1 MEVSIRNNIREVMR
15 SLSSIEK
22 KQVPFAASQAI
33 NDVAYGL
40 ARKQLPGEMD
50 ATFQGGATPYTKRA
64 FKFTKS
70 SKRDLRARVYSE
82 YPYMKLM
89 VHGGQR
95 LPKGR
100 SIFIASDNIKRNK
113 YGNVTRGKMQKMI
126 TDDKKYFSRDDKMY
140 ERYGR
145 NGSKTRLAGVYK
157 QSLTYRKTLPLQ
169 KIGENYVRSRGVG
182 FPARFNERLAQ
193 ALRTQRR

>member
-1 MEVSIRNNIREVMR
+1 MEVSIRDNIREVMR
-15 SLSSIEK
+15 SLSSMEK

-33 NDVAYGL
+33 NDVAFGL

-50 ATFQGGATPYTKRA
+50 ATFQGGATAYTKRA
-64 FKFTKS
+64 FKYTRS
-70 SKRDLRARVYSE
+70 NKRDLRARVFSQYD
-82 YPYMKLM
+82 YMKLM
-89 VHGGQR
+89 VNGGQR

-113 YGNVTRGKMQKMI
+113 YGNVTRGQMQKMI
-126 TDDKKYFSRDDKMY
+126 NDDSKYFSANDKMY

-145 NGSKTRLAGVYK
+145 NKSQTRLAGVYK
-157 QSLTYRKTLPLQ
+157 QSVTYKKTLPLQ
-169 KIGENYVRSRGVG
+169 TIGERYVRSRGIG

>member
-1 MEVSIRNNIREVMR
+1 MEISVKDNIKDVVK
-15 SLSSIEK
+15 SLSRIEK

-40 ARKQLPGEMD
+40 AKKQLPVEMD
-50 ATFQGGATPYTKRA
+50 STFAGGATPYTKRG
-64 FKFTKS
+64 FKFKKS
-70 SKRDLRARVYSE
+70 SKQNLKAKVYSE
-82 YPYMKLM
+82 LDYMKLM

-95 LPKGR
+95 MPKGR

-126 TDDKKYFSRDDKMY
+126 TDNKKYFSSNDKMF

-157 QSLTYRKTLPLQ
+157 QSVTYKKTLPLQ
-169 KIGENYVRSRGVG
+169 KIGEGYVRSRGVG
-182 FPARFNERLAQ
+182 FPSRFRQRLEA